1 MRLRKAVTL
10 ALGLCL
16 GLGGLGLAA
25 RAAHAPIAMEGHGV
39 WGVYQGPEMQRP
51 QYTVDMTWG
60 TMEFLPVETLEMQPD
75 DQSGEYVSQIQDC
88 WISQGNEVQVCNQS
102 QQPLSVSF
110 SFTSWQDG
118 VKGAFS
124 QAAFSLP
131 AQEEQVSTLSLE
143 GEGESSLEYSHIGE
157 ITVTIQTP

>member
-39 WGVYQGPEMQRP
+39 WGGYQGPEMQRP

-75 DQSGEYVSQIQDC
+75 D
-88 WISQGNEVQVCNQS
+88 
-102 QQPLSVSF
+102 
-110 SFTSWQDG
+110 
-118 VKGAFS
+118 
-124 QAAFSLP
+124 
-131 AQEEQVSTLSLE
+131 
-143 GEGESSLEYSHIGE
+143 
-157 ITVTIQTP
+157 

>member
-60 TMEFLPVETLEMQPD
+60 TMEFLPLETLDAQLD
-75 DQSGEYVSQIQDC
+75 AQSGKYEGQTSSIWVTR
-88 WISQGNEVQVCNQS
+88 GNGVQVCNQS

-131 AQEEQVSTLSLE
+131 AQKEQVSTLSLE
-143 GEGESSLEYSHIGE
+143 GEGESSLEYSRIGE
-157 ITVTIQTP
+157 VTVTIQTP